1 MTTSVAHVERF
12 VWPVAAFAVLA
23 ATVMI
28 QSSLV
33 SPSIEELVRFSAVA
47 LGLLGVPTL
56 LVLAVRDWYFNH
68 REHLFPWRNGLG
80 ITSIVAV
87 FYGWLFYWG
96 IGVMHWVMPVS
107 SHFAA
112 GLEWDVF
119 FLCGGLLGFILG
131 FALRGA
137 ARPQAIAAA
146 ILMWACVEASIVV

>member
-56 LVLAVRDWYFNH
+56 LVLAVRDWYFKH
-68 REHLFPWRNGLG
+68 REHLSPWRNGLG

-87 FYGWLFYWG
+87 FCGWLFYWG
-96 IGVMHWVMPVS
+96 MAVMHWVRPVS

-119 FLCGGLLGFILG
+119 FLCGGLLGFILA

-137 ARPQAIAAA
+137 ARRQAIAAA
-146 ILMWACVEASIVV
+146 ILMWACFEASIVV

>member
-68 REHLFPWRNGLG
+68 REHLSPWRNGLG

-96 IGVMHWVMPVS
+96 IGVMPWVMPVS